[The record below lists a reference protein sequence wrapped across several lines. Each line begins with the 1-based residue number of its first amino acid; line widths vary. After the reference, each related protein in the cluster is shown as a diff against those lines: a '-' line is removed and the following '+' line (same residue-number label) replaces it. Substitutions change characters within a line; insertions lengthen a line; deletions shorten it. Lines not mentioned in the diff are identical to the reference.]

1 MRQGGGRVRS
11 SVDLPPGVTAA
22 EADGQY
28 PRALMSLLAESG
40 LRTSHAA
47 AAAADLPLTSTATA
61 NTVGP
66 ARPAHLSSGLLK
78 MTDFS

>member
-40 LRTSHAA
+40 LALGPCSSCGLAVDQYLGSVRTTVLLLRILVQ
-47 AAAADLPLTSTATA
+47 DLQD
-61 NTVGP
+61 
-66 ARPAHLSSGLLK
+66 RRI
-78 MTDFS
+78 